1 MPLQTKRKR
10 HLQKARLMAGQVRK
24 RQKLEREDVNPE
36 SEYQME
42 EQDVEVNP
50 ELEYYTEPEK
60 QDICKDNSSN
70 SSDESSSDDF
80 DYESDSEDNDNE
92 ASADERNS
100 ATILQWM
107 NGAGA
112 SLHVKGTGSAT
123 TQWREQQRRQK
134 LQEAASRSFKI
145 TALFQRQRDLKQQEE
160 AGEPKTVN
168 LSEVQRVNHEVP
180 TKKQELCLKAAE
192 DLK

>member
-1 MPLQTKRKR
+1 MPVQTKRKR
-10 HLQKARLMAGQVRK
+10 HLQKARLMAAQVRK
-24 RQKLEREDVNPE
+24 RTKLEREEVNPE
-36 SEYQME
+36 PEYPME
-42 EQDVEVNP
+42 EQD
-50 ELEYYTEPEK
+50 
-60 QDICKDNSSN
+60 ICEDDSSN
-70 SSDESSSDDF
+70 SSDSSSDDF
-80 DYESDSEDNDNE
+80 DYESGSGDNDNE

-100 ATILQWM
+100 ATMLQWM

-134 LQEAASRSFKI
+134 LQEAASGSFKI

-168 LSEVQRVNHEVP
+168 LSEVQRVNHEVL
-180 TKKQELCLKAAE
+180 TKK
-192 DLK
+192 